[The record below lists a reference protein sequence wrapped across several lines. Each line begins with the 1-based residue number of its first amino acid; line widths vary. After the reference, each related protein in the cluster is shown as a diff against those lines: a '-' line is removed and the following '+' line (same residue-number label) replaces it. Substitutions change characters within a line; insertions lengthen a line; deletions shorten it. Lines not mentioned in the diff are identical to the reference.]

1 MNQMDTNIL
10 RKFQFGE
17 IHSPEDKFSVI
28 GIIWITI
35 DKLEIISN
43 IKIITE
49 HRITIIDISDINQIT
64 FINYIS
70 EFPKNENISID
81 ESKKYELKFMNEKN
95 KEYSV
100 LIYCSYLKSFLFNS
114 FSNSHVVDNNKVKL
128 LELVR
133 IDTHYDSLIQ
143 FFNNYKTNYE
153 CALQERNRR
162 KLELENQKI
171 TWIQYFK
178 SYFI

>member
-1 MNQMDTNIL
+1 MDNNIL

-28 GIIWITI
+28 GIIWVTI

-49 HRITIIDISDINQIT
+49 HRITIIDISDINQST
-64 FINYIS
+64 FINYIN
-70 EFPKNENISID
+70 EFPKDENISID
-81 ESKKYELKFMNEKN
+81 ESKKYELKFINEKN
-95 KEYSV
+95 KEHSV
-100 LIYCSYLKSFLFNS
+100 LVYCNYLKSFLFNS
-114 FSNSHVVDNNKVKL
+114 YIMDNNKVKL

-133 IDTHYDSLIQ
+133 IDKHYESLIQ
-143 FFNNYKTNYE
+143 FFNNYKMNYE

-171 TWIQYFK
+171 TWAQYFK
-178 SYFI
+178 SFIW